1 MEILKL
7 SEISDACG
15 GSFSEEAEVNG
26 ICIDTRKITDGCLF
40 ICIKGERFDAH
51 QFANEALEKGAAAV
65 MISEYIEVNGP
76 FVKVE
81 DTAKAML
88 ELSGYYR
95 SKFNIPVVGLTGS
108 VGKTTTKE
116 FTHLVVNAK
125 YNAIKTLGNL
135 NNEIGL
141 PQMLFQID
149 NSVEAAVIE
158 MGMNH
163 FGEIHRLSSAAKPT
177 VGLIT
182 NIGVSHIEYLGSRE
196 GILKAKLEI
205 LDGLADN
212 APLILNGDNDCL
224 SAKVATLIDAD
235 LLILLTDIDGLY
247 DDNPN
252 VNSNASLITR
262 VDEITEELK
271 AVAGGAGAKG
281 TGGFATKLKAAE
293 IATGKGIPVVIMNG
307 AKPTDIY
314 KVLDGKSIGTYF
326 SVKGE

>member
-1 MEILKL
+1 MAKVEGKRRIVVKVGTSTLTHNTGKTNIARMAKLVSVLSDLKNAGHEIVLVSSGAIAVGAVKL
-7 SEISDACG
+7 GFKSKPDTTKGLQASAAVGQCELMFLYDKL
-15 GSFSEEAEVNG
+15 FSEYSVVVSQLLFSADTLENPQETAHL
-26 ICIDTRKITDGCLF
+26 IDTFNQLLEYDSLPI
-40 ICIKGERFDAH
+40 I
-51 QFANEALEKGAAAV
+51 NENDSV
-65 MISEYIEVNGP
+65 Y
-76 FVKVE
+76 VE
-81 DTAKAML
+81 
-88 ELSGYYR
+88 EL
-95 SKFNIPVVGLTGS
+95 
-108 VGKTTTKE
+108 
-116 FTHLVVNAK
+116 
-125 YNAIKTLGNL
+125 
-135 NNEIGL
+135 
-141 PQMLFQID
+141 
-149 NSVEAAVIE
+149 
-158 MGMNH
+158 
-163 FGEIHRLSSAAKPT
+163 
-177 VGLIT
+177 
-182 NIGVSHIEYLGSRE
+182 
-196 GILKAKLEI
+196 
-205 LDGLADN
+205 
-212 APLILNGDNDCL
+212 LNGDNDCL